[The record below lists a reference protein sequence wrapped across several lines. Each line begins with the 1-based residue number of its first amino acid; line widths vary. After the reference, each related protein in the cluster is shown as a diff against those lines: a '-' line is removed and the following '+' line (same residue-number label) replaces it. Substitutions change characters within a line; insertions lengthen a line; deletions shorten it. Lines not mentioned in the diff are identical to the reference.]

1 VSSGPPGGGT
11 WKGVALTALG
21 LVVIIGIGALV
32 PPIRDAVLDAARGDT
47 GKVRDDLDDLGAEG
61 ALLIFALALVHV
73 LVWFPAEILNAAAGF
88 VYGFWAGLALVMAGW
103 MVSGLLAYYVG
114 QHAARPLLYPV
125 VGEERFKRLEALVER
140 GGITF
145 LLAARLVPIVPFNLL
160 GYVAGATH
168 VPLPRYLWTTAVGF
182 LPITAYFT
190 YLGSR
195 LEEFSLEDPVVW
207 AGAIGLVI
215 ALVGIRYLRPGAP
228 PEVEPDR
235 EPEPEEA

>member
-1 VSSGPPGGGT
+1 MIV
-11 WKGVALTALG
+11 GV
-21 LVVIIGIGALV
+21 GALV
-32 PPIRDAVLDAARGDT
+32 TPIRDAVLDAAQGDT
-47 GKVRDDLDDLGAEG
+47 AKVREDLDDLGAEG
-61 ALLIFALALVHV
+61 ALLILALALVHV

-88 VYGFWAGLALVMAGW
+88 VYGFWGGLALVMVGW
-103 MVSGLLAYYVG
+103 LLSGLLAYYVG
-114 QHAARPLLYPV
+114 QHAARPLLYPL

-168 VPLPRYLWTTAVGF
+168 VPLPRYMWTTAVGF

-228 PEVEPDR
+228 A
-235 EPEPEEA
+235 EPEPEPKPKPEEA

>member
-1 VSSGPPGGGT
+1 
-11 WKGVALTALG
+11 
-21 LVVIIGIGALV
+21 
-32 PPIRDAVLDAARGDT
+32 
-47 GKVRDDLDDLGAEG
+47 
-61 ALLIFALALVHV
+61 
-73 LVWFPAEILNAAAGF
+73 
-88 VYGFWAGLALVMAGW
+88 MAGW